1 MLFYTP
7 EFLFGFLPLA
17 LAVFLLLRRGG
28 RRGAMGWL
36 LGVSFLFYAWWKPAY
51 APLLLGSVAVNYL
64 VGSRLARRPHRG
76 LLALGVCF
84 NLGLIAYYKYGAFLA
99 ANVGA
104 LVGVDFGVEP
114 VALPLAISFFTFQQI
129 AYLVDASR
137 GQTVEHGALEYGL
150 FVVFFPQLIAGPIVS
165 QREMLPQFVDGRR
178 MAPGARD
185 FAVGLTL
192 FIAGLAKKL
201 LIADQF
207 ATWVDPGFGAAAHG
221 ASLSML
227 EGWALALS
235 YTFQLYFDFSGYS
248 DMAIGLGRLFGLRLP
263 VNFDSPYKARSVI
276 DFWRRWHMTMSRFFR
291 DYVYI
296 PLGGSRCGGARNFAN
311 LMAVMLVC
319 GLWHGAG
326 WTFVAWGGLHGL
338 FLAGN
343 HLWRK
348 GTAGRLPRLGGAGAA
363 ASWLLTFVAVA
374 VGWVLFRADTWGA
387 AGAVVSAMF
396 GGGGGLVFPDTL
408 NVAGIRPALD
418 ALGATFVDRGSV
430 PFQYGDDQFFWL
442 LGTLVFCVVAPNS
455 QEWLARFT
463 PSLSRV
469 RPARTRVARW
479 VLWRPRPAWAV
490 AMGVLF
496 VAALWQYLSLD
507 TPPAFIYFNF

>member
-7 EFLFGFLPLA
+7 EFLFVFLPLV

-28 RRGAMGWL
+28 RSGAMAWL
-36 LGVSFLFYAWWKPAY
+36 LGASVVFYAWWKPAY
-51 APLLLGSVAVNYL
+51 APLLIGSVTVNYL
-64 VGSRLARRPHRG
+64 IGSRLARKAHKG

-84 NLGLIAYYKYGAFLA
+84 NLALIGYYKYGAFLA
-99 ANVGA
+99 ANIGA

-137 GQTVEHGALEYGL
+137 GNTVEHGAFEYGL

-165 QREMLPQFVDGRR
+165 QREMLPQFADKRR
-178 MAPGARD
+178 LAPGARD
-185 FAVGLTL
+185 FAVGLTM
-192 FIAGLAKKL
+192 FIAGLCKKI

-207 ATWVDPGFGAAAHG
+207 AAWADPGFNAAAAG
-221 ASLSML
+221 AQLSFL

-248 DMAIGLGRLFGLRLP
+248 DMAIGLGRLFGVRLP
-263 VNFDSPYKARSVI
+263 VNFNSPYKARSI
-276 DFWRRWHMTMSRFFR
+276 ISFWRRWHMTMSRFFR

-338 FLAGN
+338 FLVCN

-348 GTAGRLPRLGGAGAA
+348 ASADRLPRLGVLGPV
-363 ASWLLTFVAVA
+363 ASWTLTFVAVA
-374 VGWVLFRADTWGA
+374 VGWVLFRAETWGA
-387 AGAVVSAMF
+387 AGTVLSAMF
-396 GGGGGLVFPDTL
+396 GGGKGLLLPDVL
-408 NVAGIRPALD
+408 GVAGVRPVLE
-418 ALGATFVDRGSV
+418 GMGVTFLHKSAI
-430 PFQYGDDQFFWL
+430 PFQYGDDQFFWI
-442 LGTLVFCVVAPNS
+442 LGTLAFCLIAPNS
-455 QEWLARFT
+455 QEWLARFA
-463 PSLSRV
+463 PSLGRV
-469 RPARTRVARW
+469 RLARTRVARW
-479 VLWRPRPAWAV
+479 FLWTPRPVWAV
-490 AMGVLF
+490 AMGVAF
-496 VAALWQYLSLD
+496 VAVVWQYLSLD